1 MSLITNFNFKA
12 FATDLRA
19 RETLQNKNGFSLS
32 LLSSG
37 EMERMSVV
45 DVSCR
50 LNDKDLDRGA
60 PWAPKT
66 LKKYP
71 GMQWPTFWDARMGN
85 FDQRTFATQRCA
97 TCQTD
102 DVTKQGNERCLGHFG
117 TIRMPR
123 MYPAEPARDKERVVV
138 YNPHLAQELEV
149 LLQAECF
156 ACHRFR
162 APDLDI
168 HRYLWAL
175 LILDFGFVGEALH
188 LLDIVATSKG
198 QEAKGKRMRDPNEQL
213 INDHQSLE
221 THAIK
226 VLSRHGIE
234 QSDIADAL
242 QNRAGSKLSKTL
254 AAQDVRNQVVK
265 EALSS
270 LKEASNACSHC
281 HSFSPRVTSKDSQFF
296 FHFGKKTYIETNL
309 ADGTLSQSDLNDW
322 ERDNKR
328 HNRSR
333 TYFNSNLAQA
343 HIQSLCTQEAVI
355 LSLLF
360 PHLGESSVELRRSD
374 RLSPDQW
381 HTVFFLDRLLVPPLP
396 LRLSSGVQIQDSGTI
411 SPDSKT
417 KLLDNALG
425 FVEQI
430 ESYYNIVRTGKHG
443 PPTDA
448 QEIANEINLRNLQLT
463 VNESFTSVMDSFA
476 KKEGLFR
483 MHMMGKRVNQACRS
497 VISPDYLVEPNEV
510 LLPRPFARSL
520 SFPEQIVL
528 YAPARTAFLKQCI
541 INGAKKYPGATHIEH
556 RLQSGEIKI
565 IDLTRA
571 DDVSRR
577 QTAERIFAQAT
588 QQKDVFIVYRHI
600 LDGDRAIFNR
610 QPTLHKPSMM
620 GYRIRVLSGL
630 KTLRFHYVNGKS
642 YNADFDGD
650 EMNIHIPQ
658 SIEAKAELECLMDA
672 NMNFLVPTSGKP
684 IRGLIQDH
692 VAAGVLMTTR
702 DKFMDRETF
711 TQFLYFAI
719 FPYLGT
725 TSATTTLSEMIPM
738 PTMLKPKPL
747 WTGKQLVSVIVRF
760 VSGVYSGKQLGPTL
774 RGTSLIQPSA
784 YTHTDLKTLEVV
796 SYKKD
801 LMGDDRVVFLNGE
814 LLSGAVC
821 KNQLGPSAMSV
832 AHIIHEL
839 YGPHAVGDL
848 FGALGRVL
856 TQTLQREGFSMGVDD
871 MALTHEPRRTHLLRQ
886 LDECALDLPDDEAV
900 AMGRIME
907 LSTKLQK
914 EFVPGRMLVP
924 FPANQL
930 LMMTVSGAKGSNT
943 NTIQMALGLGQQLF
957 DGQRVKRMNSGKTL
971 PGFFTGEKRA
981 RSFGYAMGRFA
992 SGIRPPEYTIHA
1004 MAGRD
1009 GLIDTAVKTSRSG
1022 HLQRCLIK
1030 GMESLTVS
1038 WDRSVRDSNGSIV
1051 QFTYGGDGLDPCK
1064 ASTLTSWD
1072 MVKENLEDLQV
1083 KYHCILAPHRNGTA
1097 QQGGAADAM
1106 SPTEKKQNRKR
1117 ALEADAS
1124 QDPAVV
1130 AENLL
1135 RNAVQDES
1143 ARAQLPQSMKASL
1156 NKHMDTK
1163 ADIRTFTRVSQVTRW
1178 TKHGGIKA
1186 KMAERKAEFTEYFK
1200 EVCEEIT
1207 AKRRIRAY
1215 AEAGEPVGLLAAQA
1229 AGEPSTQMTLNTFH
1243 SAGSTVTHVTE
1254 GIPRLR
1260 ELLIHA
1266 SVQKV
1271 AVVIPVEKAG
1281 PNDEAAVRRILKAAI
1296 PVNLKDCLA
1305 PIPHHRNVRLAVHRT
1320 STTTEIDVAL
1330 LFSKSL
1336 LANAAASMCMSR
1348 GEHVSSF
1355 TAALRA
1361 FVKSTVNV
1369 LRGRAPAGAERK
1381 EKKKESPS
1389 AFLPLKPPVNPP
1401 LKMTLNTFHSAG
1413 STVTHVTEG
1422 IPRLRE
1428 LLIHASVQKVA
1439 VVIPV
1444 EKAGPNDEAAV
1455 RRILKAAVP
1464 VNLKDCLAPI
1474 PHHRNVRLAVHRTST
1489 TTEIDVALLFS
1500 KSLLA
1505 NAAASMCMSRGEHV
1519 ASFTAAL
1526 RAFVKSTVNVLRGRA
1541 PVGAER
1547 KGGDEEGATAVGVDD
1562 PAALLGS
1569 KDDGN
1574 ASEDRDESDV
1584 ESDAGEKDAADQ
1596 NGSSP
1601 LLRGAKA
1608 NGDDVSDLD
1617 VEDDE
1622 EGNKAAAAAGSD
1634 SDDDDLASKA
1644 LRRGGDAAAESTVDY
1659 TAFAMVTCTYG
1670 GGRFKATIKPV
1681 PGASVAALP
1690 EEFFVVRVKLVCPPN
1705 LVAVIPDVVQQTL
1718 ETVSFPTWLP
1728 QFEKCHFTRSSE
1740 DATSGE
1746 LWFQGRGATVKAACS
1761 IVQMFSLDAPAIKL
1775 RKARSTDINDMA
1787 ASCGIES
1794 AYRSLLEELIKLF
1807 KRYAVD
1813 PRHMSLVADTA
1824 THRGIWENFNFTGVI
1839 ARSASPLFQMT
1850 FASAKRFL
1858 HTAVTRGIGDGLD
1871 SISSAIMVGER
1882 PKVGTATVKWAN
1894 ERSLLQ
1900 DVFERTHS
1908 STGVMRTPSSLR

>member
-50 LNDKDLDRGA
+50 LNDKEADRGA

-71 GMQWPTFWDARMGN
+71 GMQWPTFWDTRMGN
-85 FDQRTFATQRCA
+85 FDQRTFATQRCT
-97 TCQTD
+97 TCQSD
-102 DVTKQGNERCLGHFG
+102 DTGKFGNERCQGHFG

-123 MYPAEPARDKERVVV
+123 MYPSEPARDKDRVVV
-138 YNPHLAQELEV
+138 YNPHLVQELEV

-156 ACHRFR
+156 CCHRFR
-162 APDLDI
+162 APELDV

-188 LLDIVATSKG
+188 LLDVVATSKG
-198 QEAKGKRMRDPNEQL
+198 QEAKGKRLRDPNERL
-213 INDHQSLE
+213 INDVVSLE
-221 THAIK
+221 IHARSI
-226 VLSRHGIE
+226 LSRYQISE
-234 QSDIADAL
+234 EDLRDAL
-242 QNRAGSKLSKTL
+242 QNRSGSKLSKTL
-254 AAQDVRNQVVK
+254 AAQDVRNQIVK
-265 EALSS
+265 EALSA
-270 LKEASNACSHC
+270 LKEASNDCSHC
-281 HSFSPRVTSKDSQFF
+281 HSFSPRVTTKDSQFF
-296 FHFGKKTYIETNL
+296 FHFGKKAYTDANL
-309 ADGTLSQSDLNDW
+309 ENGSLNQGQLNQW
-322 ERDNKR
+322 EKENKR
-328 HNRSR
+328 HNRTR
-333 TYFNSNLAQA
+333 TYYNCNLAQS
-343 HIQSLCTQEAVI
+343 HLERLCTQEAVI

-360 PHLGESSVELRRSD
+360 PYLGEASVPLRRTD

-381 HTVFFLDRLLVPPLP
+381 HTLFFLDRLLVPPLP
-396 LRLSSGVQIQDSGTI
+396 LRLNSGVQIQDSGSI

-430 ESYYNIVRTGKHG
+430 ESYYNIVRSGKHA
-443 PPTDA
+443 PTDS
-448 QEIANEINLRNLQLT
+448 QEIANEINMRNLQLT
-463 VNESFTSVMDSFA
+463 VNESYTVVMDSFA

-520 SFPEQIVL
+520 SFPEQVVL
-528 YAPARTAFLKQCI
+528 YAPVRTAFLKQCI

-556 RLQSGEIKI
+556 RLHSGEIKI

-571 DDVSRR
+571 DEMSRR
-577 QTAERIFAQAT
+577 QTAERIFAQAA
-588 QQKDVFIVYRHI
+588 QQKDVFVVYRHI

-620 GYRIRVLSGL
+620 GYRVRVLSGL

-672 NMNFLVPTSGKP
+672 NINFLVPTSGKP

-702 DKFMDRETF
+702 DKFMDWNTF
-711 TQFLYFAI
+711 TQFLFFAI
-719 FPYLGT
+719 FPYLTQTNGGNPP
-725 TSATTTLSEMIPM
+725 LSDMIPM
-738 PTMLKPKPL
+738 PTIFKPTPL

-760 VSGVYSGKQLGPTL
+760 VSGVYSGKQCGPTL
-774 RGTSLIQPSA
+774 KGTSLIQPSA
-784 YTHTDLKTLEVV
+784 YTHTDLKTLKIVTC
-796 SYKKD
+796 KKD
-801 LMGDDRVVFLNGE
+801 PMGDDRVVFLNGE

-821 KNQLGPSAMSV
+821 KNQLGPSNMSI
-832 AHIIHEL
+832 AHVIHEL

-848 FGALGRVL
+848 FGALGRIL

-871 MALTHEPRRTHLLRQ
+871 MALTCESRRTDLLRE
-886 LDECALDLPDDEAV
+886 LDECAMDLPDDEAL

-924 FPANQL
+924 FPHNQL
-930 LMMTVSGAKGSNT
+930 VMMTVSGAKGSNT
-943 NTIQMALGLGQQLF
+943 NTIQMSLGLGQQLF

-1030 GMESLTVS
+1030 GLESLTVS
-1038 WDRSVRDSNGSIV
+1038 WDRSVRDSNGSVV

-1064 ASTLTSWD
+1064 ASTLTAWD
-1072 MVKENLEDLQV
+1072 MVKDNIEDLQA
-1083 KYHCILAPHRNGTA
+1083 KYHCLVAPHRQAATAGMSPVSGADGTA
-1097 QQGGAADAM
+1097 TTTKMKESAQEGHSG
-1106 SPTEKKQNRKR
+1106 KKKR
-1117 ALEADAS
+1117 PLES
-1124 QDPAVV
+1124 HPCEDPAVIG
-1130 AENLL
+1130 ENLL
-1135 RNAVQDES
+1135 RSAVQGEVVRNPLPTTIQS
-1143 ARAQLPQSMKASL
+1143 ALYKYVE
-1156 NKHMDTK
+1156 TK
-1163 ADIRTFTRVSQVTRW
+1163 ADIRPFTRVSQVARW
-1178 TKHGGIKA
+1178 SKHGGDVKA
-1186 KMAERKAEFTEYFK
+1186 KLQDRKSEFQEYFK

-1207 AKRRIRAY
+1207 AKRRVRAF

-1281 PNDEAAVRRILKAAI
+1281 PNDERALSRILKAAVPI
-1296 PVNLKDCLA
+1296 NLKDCLA
-1305 PIPHHRNVRLAVHRT
+1305 PIPQNRNVRMCVHRT
-1320 STTTEIDVAL
+1320 ESTTEIDVAL
-1330 LFSKSL
+1330 LFSK
-1336 LANAAASMCMSR
+1336 A
-1348 GEHVSSF
+1348 
-1355 TAALRA
+1355 
-1361 FVKSTVNV
+1361 
-1369 LRGRAPAGAERK
+1369 
-1381 EKKKESPS
+1381 
-1389 AFLPLKPPVNPP
+1389 
-1401 LKMTLNTFHSAG
+1401 
-1413 STVTHVTEG
+1413 
-1422 IPRLRE
+1422 
-1428 LLIHASVQKVA
+1428 
-1439 VVIPV
+1439 
-1444 EKAGPNDEAAV
+1444 
-1455 RRILKAAVP
+1455 
-1464 VNLKDCLAPI
+1464 
-1474 PHHRNVRLAVHRTST
+1474 
-1489 TTEIDVALLFS
+1489 
-1500 KSLLA
+1500 LLA

-1519 ASFTAAL
+1519 ASFTSAL
-1526 RAFVKSTVNVLRGRA
+1526 RGFIKTTVNVLRGRA
-1541 PVGAER
+1541 PAGSEGRAR
-1547 KGGDEEGATAVGVDD
+1547 GEEEAATSSGVDD
-1562 PAALLGS
+1562 PALMM
-1569 KDDGN
+1569 KDAG
-1574 ASEDRDESDV
+1574 DESDRGSDV
-1584 ESDAGEKDAADQ
+1584 DSDADESEEIRDRRQAGEEEKGRSPFLAQTSAADGQ
-1596 NGSSP
+1596 LSDMDEDGEEAAAKHDGGSD
-1601 LLRGAKA
+1601 G
-1608 NGDDVSDLD
+1608 SDG
-1617 VEDDE
+1617 DDE
-1622 EGNKAAAAAGSD
+1622 EATF
-1634 SDDDDLASKA
+1634 ASKA
-1644 LRRGGDAAAESTVDY
+1644 LRPLATEPLAVDY
-1659 TAFAMVTCTYG
+1659 NNFAMVTCTYG
-1670 GGRFKATIKPV
+1670 GGRFRGSFSSV
-1681 PGASVAALP
+1681 PRAQNAQLTTLP
-1690 EEFFVVRVKLVCPPN
+1690 EDFFVVRVRLVCPPSI
-1705 LVAVIPDVVQQTL
+1705 VAVIPDVVRQTL
-1718 ETVSFPTWLP
+1718 EAVSFPTWLP
-1728 QFEKCHFTRSSE
+1728 QFEKCHYARNSE

-1746 LWFQGRGATVKAACS
+1746 LWMQGRGATVKAAS
-1761 IVQMFSLDAPAIKL
+1761 TMVAMFALDAPAIKL
-1775 RKARSTDINDMA
+1775 QKARSTDINDMA
-1787 ASCGIES
+1787 ASGGIES
-1794 AYRSLLEELIKLF
+1794 AYQSLLEELIKLF

-1813 PRHMSLVADTA
+1813 PRHMSLVADAA

-1871 SISSAIMVGER
+1871 SISSAIMVGEK

-1894 ERSLLQ
+1894 ERTLLQ
-1900 DVFERTHS
+1900 DVFERTHAAS
-1908 STGVMRTPSSLR
+1908 GVMRTPSSLR